1 MGGHK
6 GGPYIFCN
14 TRTKIFNIK
23 KLFKFSFC
31 LSVGHTKT
39 F

>member
-6 GGPYIFCN
+6 GGPYIGFDDYYD
-14 TRTKIFNIK
+14 I
-23 KLFKFSFC
+23 LSFLTLHC
-31 LSVGHTKT
+31 HYFTNG